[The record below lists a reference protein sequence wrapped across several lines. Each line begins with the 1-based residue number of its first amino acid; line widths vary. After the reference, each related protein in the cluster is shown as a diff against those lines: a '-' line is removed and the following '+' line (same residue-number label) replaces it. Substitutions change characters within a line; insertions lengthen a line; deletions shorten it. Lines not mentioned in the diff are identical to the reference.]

1 MKLFREILFPL
12 IAVIAA
18 FIVGGIVVWIIGDRP
33 FQTYKLLI
41 GSAFS
46 WPDGIGYTL
55 FNATPLIFTGLAV
68 AVAFRAGLLNIG
80 AEGQLYVAAF
90 ATAWAGITFAAL
102 PAVVLVPL
110 CCVMAVVAGA
120 AWGAIP
126 GVLKARF
133 GSHEV
138 INTIMMNFI
147 AVALVSYFTQ
157 YHYKTAGDPIM
168 QTAQISSSAH
178 IARLG
183 KFIPGLPELIPVNL
197 AFVLAILA
205 CIFVY
210 VLLWKTK
217 WGYEI
222 RATGQN

>member
-18 FIVGGIVVWIIGDRP
+18 FIVGGIVIWIIGDSP
-33 FQTYKLLI
+33 IQTYKLLI

-68 AVAFRAGLLNIG
+68 AVAFQAGLLNIG

-90 ATAWAGITFAAL
+90 AAAWVGITLAKV
-102 PAVVLVPL
+102 PAGLLVPL
-110 CCVMAVVAGA
+110 CMIAAIAAGA
-120 AWGAIP
+120 GWAAIP
-126 GVLKARF
+126 GILKALF

-157 YHYKTAGDPIM
+157 YHYRTPGDPIM
-168 QTAQISSSAH
+168 ET
-178 IARLG
+178 
-183 KFIPGLPELIPVNL
+183 
-197 AFVLAILA
+197 
-205 CIFVY
+205 
-210 VLLWKTK
+210 
-217 WGYEI
+217 
-222 RATGQN
+222 